1 MPPKENDKLSTE
13 QTDHIR
19 NWIEGGA
26 SWPGPDRVVELLKE
40 KDPETVLNEIFA
52 ERDLLYEQAECIIET
67 GQQSPQQI
75 ASEIIRKLC
84 NEDSDHNF

>member
-1 MPPKENDKLSTE
+1 MLQEIGKRVYLKVPQAELLHRLKND
-13 QTDHIR
+13 R
-19 NWIEGGA
+19 NR
-26 SWPGPDRVVELLKE
+26 PLLKE
-40 KDPETVLNEIFA
+40 KDPETVLNEMFA